1 MDQFYFY
8 QLIDK
13 YLDGTASEEERRFV
27 EACYEAL
34 SGQDGKALSAGQSSD
49 LRERLYKGVLAGGG
63 LAAGI
68 SPEEKTIFAGRRLW
82 PGRRMAV
89 AAVLLALLGTF
100 CWFILLRKRP
110 GPDIISLSRI
120 ERYRN
125 DVAPAHQGVT
135 LTLANGVQ
143 ILLDSAANGH
153 LAVQGVTQVV
163 KQDSTLSYIPG
174 MNEGKS
180 PGPGV
185 SRETTGRLPDGGLFY
200 NTVATGKGHIFQLR
214 LPDGTGVWL
223 DALSSI
229 RFPTSFPGQER
240 VVTVT
245 GQAYFEV
252 TRDKRRP
259 FRVVMGDQTVE
270 VLGTHFNINGYGP
283 VIKTTLLEGAVRVSA
298 GGSHSVLSPGEQAQS
313 GAEEGVRVT
322 DGADLDEAVA
332 WKNGRF
338 RFNGSSIEEI
348 MKQAARWYDIDVV
361 YHDRIPETFV
371 AKISRNVPI
380 SRLLDLL
387 EMTQQVA
394 FTVEG
399 NKVTVWSRHGKKG

>member
-1 MDQFYFY
+1 MDQFFFY

-27 EACYEAL
+27 DACYEAL
-34 SGQDGKALSAGQSSD
+34 SGQDKQALSAGQSSD
-49 LRERLYKGVLAGGG
+49 LRERLYRGVLAGGG

-68 SPEEKTIFAGRRLW
+68 SSFPAENVPPERPRKLW
-82 PGRRMAV
+82 TDRRMA
-89 AAVLLALLGTF
+89 AAVLVALLGIF
-100 CWFILLRKRP
+100 CWLILSRGRP
-110 GPDIISLSRI
+110 GPDITGLSRI
-120 ERYRN
+120 ARYLN
-125 DVAPAHQGVT
+125 DVAPARQGVR

-153 LAVQGVTQVV
+153 MATQGATHVV
-163 KQDSTLSYIPG
+163 KRDSMLSYTPEK
-174 MNEGKS
+174 NEGKL
-180 PGPGV
+180 PGA
-185 SRETTGRLPDGGLFY
+185 FY
-200 NTVATGKGHIFQLR
+200 NTVTTGKGHVFQLR

-240 VVTVT
+240 TVTVT

-252 TRDKRRP
+252 IRDKRRP
-259 FRVVMGDQTVE
+259 FRVITGDQIVE
-270 VLGTHFNINGYGP
+270 VLGTHFNINAYAP

-298 GGSHSVLSPGEQAQS
+298 GGSHPVLSPGEQAQS
-313 GAEEGVRVT
+313 GTGEVVRVMA
-322 DGADLDEAVA
+322 GADLEEAVA

-338 RFNGSSIEEI
+338 RFNGSAIEEI

-361 YHDRIPETFV
+361 YHDSIPETFV

-394 FTVEG
+394 FTIEG
-399 NKVTVWSRHGKKG
+399 NKVTVWSRHGKKR